1 MLCGYKD
8 ELGDRKC
15 LPSGEIIGTKVGT
28 QICTAEFTHKQRAQ
42 PSLPR
47 GCSGQSLD
55 SVEPMEKQCE
65 EIHSNEGN
73 REGFLKEA
81 FE

>member
-1 MLCGYKD
+1 M
-8 ELGDRKC
+8 
-15 LPSGEIIGTKVGT
+15 
-28 QICTAEFTHKQRAQ
+28 AEFIHKQSSE

-55 SVEPMEKQCE
+55 SVEPKEKQCE
-65 EIHSNEGN
+65 EEIPSNEGT
-73 REGFLKEA
+73 RGGFLKEA